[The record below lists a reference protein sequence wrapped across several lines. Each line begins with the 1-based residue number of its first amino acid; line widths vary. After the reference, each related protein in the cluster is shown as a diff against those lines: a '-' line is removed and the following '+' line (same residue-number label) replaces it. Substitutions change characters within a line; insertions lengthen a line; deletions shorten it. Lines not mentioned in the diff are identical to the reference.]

1 MVLCKT
7 EGIFLGRLCFS
18 CKFKEETGE
27 SLTDVILKEKT
38 EKANA
43 SSVIRISPSPL
54 SAHILA
60 FPFRQY
66 GNPFQIRKHFCRALY
81 SPNAKIVV
89 SSDNMVSGVTE
100 TSVFPAR
107 LMPRMLM
114 PNFLRTFSSPTL
126 FPTHASGT

>member
-7 EGIFLGRLCFS
+7 EGLFLGRLRLS

-60 FPFRQY
+60 FPFRQ
-66 GNPFQIRKHFCRALY
+66 
-81 SPNAKIVV
+81 
-89 SSDNMVSGVTE
+89 
-100 TSVFPAR
+100 
-107 LMPRMLM
+107 
-114 PNFLRTFSSPTL
+114 
-126 FPTHASGT
+126 